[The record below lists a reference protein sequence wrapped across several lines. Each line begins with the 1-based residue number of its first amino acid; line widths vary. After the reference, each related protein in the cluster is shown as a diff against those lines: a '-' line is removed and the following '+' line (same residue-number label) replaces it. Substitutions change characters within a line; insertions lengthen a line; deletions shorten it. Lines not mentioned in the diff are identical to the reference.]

1 MMRPSNDED
10 RRRFRVNCRLLRNS
24 GKLDIRLQEQ
34 RQGESLIDCLVRLG
48 IATDARAAAEAL
60 IVARRMQQQRD
71 DVLVMLKEIPAAQ
84 LPEDLRKLIAG

>member
-1 MMRPSNDED
+1 MGTDEQ
-10 RRRFRVNCRLLRNS
+10 RRFRLNCRLLRNS
-24 GKLDIRLQEQ
+24 GWLDIRLQEQ

-71 DVLVMLKEIPAAQ
+71 DVLVMLKEMPAEQ
-84 LPEDLRKLIAG
+84 MPEDLRKLITG